1 MRDYIQHVRVS
12 FVWPLAVMLKNEPT
26 VSGFIRSFQAA
37 DIFTSS
43 SAKDRV
49 NAVRVVRQRQ

>member
-26 VSGFIRSFQAA
+26 VSGLGLF
-37 DIFTSS
+37 
-43 SAKDRV
+43 
-49 NAVRVVRQRQ
+49 RQKTYLRHH